1 MNMNI
6 LNYLKK
12 IIKSHV
18 FNKNAIIGAN
28 TKFGPQCSCINRSGK
43 KGNIVIGKNSYL
55 MGKLYVEDD
64 GKIEIENN
72 FYLGSN
78 SFIGAIESIKI
89 GKCVIISNDV
99 KIYDNNNHPT
109 SPEAREYMSMN
120 GYSNDNWR
128 WKHAARAPVV
138 IEDNVW
144 IGQYATILKGVT
156 IGKGAI
162 VATRAVV
169 TKNVP
174 PYTIVAGNPAKVV
187 KKIDHE

>member
-1 MNMNI
+1 M
-6 LNYLKK
+6 K
-12 IIKSHV
+12 IINWLKTVIKIYRFKKSATLGV
-18 FNKNAIIGAN
+18 NVKFRSTSNCVNESNNK
-28 TKFGPQCSCINRSGK
+28 S
-43 KGNIVIGKNSYL
+43 NIVVGNNSLIGGTL
-55 MGKLYVEDD
+55 CTQMD
-64 GKIEIENN
+64 GKIITGDY

-78 SFIGAIESIKI
+78 STLGSIESIKI

-156 IGKGAI
+156 IGKGSI
-162 VATRAVV
+162 VATKAVV

>member
-1 MNMNI
+1 M
-6 LNYLKK
+6 K
-12 IIKSHV
+12 IINWLKTFVKVSR
-18 FNKNAIIGAN
+18 FKKNAMLGVN
-28 TKFGPQCSCINRSGK
+28 VKFRSTSNCVNESHNK
-43 KGNIVIGKNSYL
+43 LNIVVGSHSYIGGTL
-55 MGKLYVEDD
+55 CTQLD
-64 GKIEIENN
+64 GKISTEDY
-72 FYLGSN
+72 FYLGYN

-109 SPEAREYMSMN
+109 SPAAREFMSMN
-120 GYSNDNWR
+120 GYSNDNWHWR
-128 WKHAARAPVV
+128 HAAKAPVV